1 MIDDLHIALLAL
13 LGLLAGSF
21 MNVVVYRLPLMIE
34 SNCKAN
40 GNIAAPP
47 PHGPHCQ
54 HRLRYTDNIP
64 LLSWLLLR
72 GRCRTCQQPI
82 PVCYPLTELLCGV
95 AFALIFA
102 LFPTAT
108 DALAGM
114 VLFWFV
120 LALAQIDARTYLLP
134 DRLTQPLIW
143 LGLLYHALYQ
153 QDNLTDALFGAVVGY
168 LSLWLVRLGYLFFTG
183 KEGLGM
189 GDAKLL
195 AALGAWC
202 GWQALSM
209 ILLGA
214 SLMGI
219 GCWIALHLLR
229 GAQVPQI
236 AFGPWLGLAGWIIFS
251 LQLLR
256 IEIY

>member
-1 MIDDLHIALLAL
+1 MIDDMYIAVLAMV
-13 LGLLAGSF
+13 GLLTGSF
-21 MNVVVYRLPLMIE
+21 MNVVVYRLPLMME
-34 SNCKAN
+34 SDCPAN
-40 GNIAAPP
+40 WNIAWPP
-47 PHGPHCQ
+47 SHCPHCQ
-54 HRLRYTDNIP
+54 HRLRYGDTIP

-72 GRCRTCQQPI
+72 GRCRDCQQPV
-82 PVCYPLTELLCGV
+82 PLRYPLTEVLCGV
-95 AFALIFA
+95 AFAIIAA

-108 DALAGM
+108 DAFAVM

-143 LGLLYHALYQ
+143 LGLLYHGLCQ
-153 QDNLTDALFGAVVGY
+153 QDTLTDALFGAVAGY
-168 LSLWLVRLGYLFFTG
+168 LSLWLVWWIYRLITG
-183 KEGLGM
+183 KEGLGL

-219 GCWIALHLLR
+219 GCWIVLR
-229 GAQVPQI
+229 LSRGTQVPHI
-236 AFGPWLGLAGWIIFS
+236 AFGPWLGLAGLIIFTM
-251 LQLLR
+251 QLLGV
-256 IEIY
+256 EIY